1 MKLYYFQERENSL
14 ENRTNH
20 LFHRHGSLAI
30 GSKKGMFQG
39 SLSPF
44 VYPGQTEQIS
54 RPAKEKKLK
63 ENESVDRGKRRRPAS
78 NHHPPFVPG
87 PFSASYYPKST
98 GPPVMSCPLPL
109 FSFFFFFFS
118 SFYPSTPSNDS
129 SSRGK
134 RRSLPSS
141 SSPSF

>member
-109 FSFFFFFFS
+109 FSFFFFS
-118 SFYPSTPSNDS
+118 SFYPSTPSNDP
-129 SSRGK
+129 SSRGN
-134 RRSLPSS
+134 RRSPL
-141 SSPSF
+141 SPLVLIEA

>member
-98 GPPVMSCPLPL
+98 GPPVMSAL
-109 FSFFFFFFS
+109 FPSSPSS
-118 SFYPSTPSNDS
+118 SFLPFT
-129 SSRGK
+129 
-134 RRSLPSS
+134 RRHLPTIPPREETVVPLSLPS
-141 SSPSF
+141 F